1 MFNLTI
7 AHRPKLKIKDEF
19 LHGFVDEGGV
29 RRYLSIKALADRHD
43 VSHVSLHR
51 RSSSEDWQ
59 SQKNR
64 VQTDYENA
72 VAERRIMKMVDYGEK
87 LDDAAINIALEM
99 IEDASRR
106 ISEDQQ
112 NRELLENI
120 SEIDVD
126 EDREIALAKFRITS
140 KILRPHD
147 VTSISNTVGNAQ
159 KIGKLALGQAQEISK
174 VSANVTTPESLRE
187 VIEEL
192 DELARAKSSGAQH
205 TIQ

>member
-1 MFNLTI
+1 MTNKIDDGL
-7 AHRPKLKIKDEF
+7 KLKIKDEF

>member
-1 MFNLTI
+1 MTNKIDDGL
-7 AHRPKLKIKDEF
+7 KLKIKDEF
-19 LHGFVDEGGV
+19 IHGFVDEDGV
-29 RRYLSIKALADRHD
+29 RRYPSIKALADRHD
-43 VSHVSLHR
+43 VAYVSLHR

-64 VQTDYENA
+64 VQTEYENA
-72 VAERRIMKMVDYGEK
+72 VAQRRMMQMVEFGEK

-106 ISEDQQ
+106 FAEDQQ

-126 EDREIALAKFRITS
+126 EDREIALAKFRITA

>member
-1 MFNLTI
+1 MC
-7 AHRPKLKIKDEF
+7 
-19 LHGFVDEGGV
+19 
-29 RRYLSIKALADRHD
+29 
-43 VSHVSLHR
+43 
-51 RSSSEDWQ
+51 SSDL
-59 SQKNR
+59 
-64 VQTDYENA
+64 QTEYENA
-72 VAERRIMKMVDYGEK
+72 VAERRMMQMVEYGAE
-87 LDDAAINIALEM
+87 LDDQSIKVALKM
-99 IEDASRR
+99 IEDAGRR
-106 ISEDQQ
+106 ILEDQQ
-112 NRELLENI
+112 NREMLESI

-147 VTSISNTVGNAQ
+147 MTSISSTVSNAQ

-205 TIQ
+205 TLQ